1 VYDQRMKTSFV
12 TLTVPDTFTTPRL
25 YLRRPQQ
32 SDAPAVFEYGSDPEV
47 ARYMDWPALV
57 DMQDAIKATERA
69 VRRWESGEEYAWR
82 LTVRPNDTPVGGVA
96 CSIEGHRA
104 GLGFVL
110 SRHHWGKGYATEAAR
125 AVFDWLVSLETV
137 QRIQATCDVDN
148 RASIRVLEKLAM
160 SREAL
165 LRRWAVRPNLP
176 GRPVRDAFSYS
187 WVRAA

>member
-1 VYDQRMKTSFV
+1 GYSWS
-12 TLTVPDTFTTPRL
+12 LTVTPNNT
-25 YLRRPQQ
+25 
-32 SDAPAVFEYGSDPEV
+32 A
-47 ARYMDWPALV
+47 
-57 DMQDAIKATERA
+57 
-69 VRRWESGEEYAWR
+69 
-82 LTVRPNDTPVGGVA
+82 VGGVR
-96 CSIEGHRA
+96 CSIQRYRG

-110 SRHHWGKGYATEAAR
+110 STHHWGEGYATQAAR